1 MAERKV
7 IADRRRIG
15 GSDLV
20 VTGVGIGTWSWGD
33 KKFWTY
39 GEDFDRKDIDRVWRR
54 ALELGVSWFDT
65 AEIYGDGASETI
77 IGELLAKEKARPPM
91 IATKIYPEG
100 KSLASV
106 RKAAQG
112 SLKRLGLD
120 IIDLYQ
126 VHWPPTK
133 MPLGD
138 LMREMEGLVDDNL
151 VANIGVS
158 NFSVAEVEEAQ
169 GAMQHAKIA
178 SNQVHYSLLHR
189 EPEDDGLVEHHRK
202 AGITIIAY
210 SPLEQGL
217 LTGKFTPA
225 HTPGGFRSSKPRFS
239 PENLKRARP
248 LLDTLANI
256 GRDNGRT
263 MGQAALAW
271 LLKDPNVVVIPGA
284 KNLKQLEDD
293 VGCADWLLT
302 GKELDRIERAYHEY
316 REAGGV

>member
-1 MAERKV
+1 
-7 IADRRRIG
+7 
-15 GSDLV
+15 
-20 VTGVGIGTWSWGD
+20 
-33 KKFWTY
+33 
-39 GEDFDRKDIDRVWRR
+39 
-54 ALELGVSWFDT
+54 
-65 AEIYGDGASETI
+65 
-77 IGELLAKEKARPPM
+77 
-91 IATKIYPEG
+91 
-100 KSLASV
+100 
-106 RKAAQG
+106 
-112 SLKRLGLD
+112 LD

-133 MPLGD
+133 VPLGD

-189 EPEDDGLVEHHRK
+189 EPEDEGLVEHHRR

-210 SPLEQGL
+210 SPLEQGI

-225 HTPGGFRSSKPRFS
+225 HPPGGFRGSKPRFS
-239 PENLKRARP
+239 PENLRRAKP
-248 LLDTLANI
+248 LLGTLEAI
-256 GRDNGRT
+256 GRDSGRT
-263 MGQAALAW
+263 MGQAAMAW

-284 KNLKQLEDD
+284 KNLKQLEED

-302 GKELDRIERAYHEY
+302 GKELDRIEQAYNDY